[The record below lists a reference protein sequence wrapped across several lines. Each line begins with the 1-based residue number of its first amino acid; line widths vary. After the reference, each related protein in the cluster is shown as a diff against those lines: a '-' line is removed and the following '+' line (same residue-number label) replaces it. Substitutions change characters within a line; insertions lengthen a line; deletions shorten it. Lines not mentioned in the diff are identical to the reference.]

1 MEKIDLINSYL
12 DELFPEPKCELN
24 YSNDYE
30 LLISIMLSAQSTD
43 KRVNQV
49 TSILFDKYNS
59 LEALNEA
66 KIEDLEN
73 IIRSVGSFRKKSQ
86 YIKDIASTLIT
97 KYNGVVP
104 LKNINLTV
112 ERGEVDD
119 AEIAQRGFRRPDSSP
134 VAHPSGLRIHQRE
147 ASGGKRDDGCL
158 GSSGCVT
165 RRGEDNAPRTPS
177 PVHGRLGE
185 PLQTDVRHL
194 EAGRIPGVAVRS
206 PVGDGEKQVLRR
218 LPSRFRQSTSSG
230 SSGNSSFPQL
240 GQG

>member
-104 LKNINLTV
+104 RDYELLVEINGIGRKTANVFLS
-112 ERGEVDD
+112 EYYKDPYIAVDTHVS
-119 AEIAQRGFRRPDSSP
+119 RVS
-134 VAHPSGLRIHQRE
+134 
-147 ASGGKRDDGCL
+147 K
-158 GSSGCVT
+158 
-165 RRGEDNAPRTPS
+165 
-177 PVHGRLGE
+177 RLGLARKNDDVLVIE
-185 PLQTDVRHL
+185 KKLQKKFDKSLWARRHL
-194 EAGRIPGVAVRS
+194 QMVLFGRYKCKAIS
-206 PVGDGEKQVLRR
+206 PLCSDCKLKDICKEKKK
-218 LPSRFRQSTSSG
+218 S
-230 SSGNSSFPQL
+230 
-240 GQG
+240 